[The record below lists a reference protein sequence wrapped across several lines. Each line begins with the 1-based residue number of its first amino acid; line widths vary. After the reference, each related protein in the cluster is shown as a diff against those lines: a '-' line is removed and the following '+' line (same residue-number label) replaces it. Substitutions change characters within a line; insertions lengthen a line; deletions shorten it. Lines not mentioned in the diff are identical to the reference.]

1 MLRQG
6 VEEEELGRLA
16 GFRAHILIRQI
27 LPTKEVGVR
36 ALAHILP
43 RLACPA
49 IRPKWIF
56 LSLELRVVDC
66 WIERLEFRLG
76 EALVAGVAAGTLV
89 AQLVRH
95 HAQLAALHVRL
106 EGQ

>member
-1 MLRQG
+1 VLRQG

-49 IRPKWIF
+49 IRPKWI
-56 LSLELRVVDC
+56 LLGLELRVVDC